1 MSTAPPGLAYSVESP
16 FFAKRVEQFDG
27 DIERMSE
34 FLKTLVKQMR
44 KFCAESKATAKS
56 AEILSIHLKN
66 GLPSK
71 AQAQLLPI
79 MRCFGD
85 IFLEIASSQEILAV
99 TTMKMLLY
107 LFYSVNNN

>member
-1 MSTAPPGLAYSVESP
+1 MSGLAFSIESP

-27 DIERMSE
+27 DIEKMAE
-34 FLKTLVKQMR
+34 FLRVSVKQMR
-44 KFCAESKATAKS
+44 KFCAESKAAAKS
-56 AEILSIHLKN
+56 AEMLSIHMKN

-85 IFLEIASSQEILAV
+85 IFLEIALSQEILAV
-99 TTMKMLLY
+99 MI
-107 LFYSVNNN
+107 